1 MRLKHTWRRLALLM
15 VMVLAGI
22 AVGSTV
28 VAASPEPEPDDTA
41 LRPASGTHRF
51 GAATPDPA
59 GEGQWTVRR
68 YRGQTGLDCYEVG
81 QVEGGR
87 FGNHVAG
94 TFRAWPSDEPTGLC
108 GHLGDNPTGTLTAA
122 MRRGTG
128 SGRTTDRT
136 IVYGIAL
143 PTVELIS
150 IGMPDG
156 SSRRATVD
164 NNGTFVRALKGDY
177 RLRDLDVT
185 YQYSDGS
192 SKRLN
197 P

>member
-1 MRLKHTWRRLALLM
+1 
-15 VMVLAGI
+15 
-22 AVGSTV
+22 
-28 VAASPEPEPDDTA
+28 
-41 LRPASGTHRF
+41 
-51 GAATPDPA
+51 
-59 GEGQWTVRR
+59 
-68 YRGQTGLDCYEVG
+68 
-81 QVEGGR
+81 
-87 FGNHVAG
+87 
-94 TFRAWPSDEPTGLC
+94 
-108 GHLGDNPTGTLTAA
+108 

-128 SGRTTDRT
+128 SGRSTDRT

-185 YQYSDGS
+185 YQYSDGC